1 MAHDRGVIWSH
12 LALAAAGIA
21 SMKAA
26 MERGDADEAGRQ
38 GALAGP
44 AIVEQ
49 ALAAADRATVLAG
62 IAAAPATEDRAEL
75 LDALAKVAAGPDRRT
90 ALPAARAARTI
101 ARELAKAERADDLAP
116 EDLTLWRA
124 SYGQL
129 AADRT
134 RWIELRILALDTAS
148 ALAPDGAGLPLDTS
162 LADPDPALR
171 RAALANLAVPV
182 PAEHRAR
189 IAKTIVSDTDT
200 LVALT
205 AGHVLCAD
213 LAVDPAAPILEA
225 LGEPGLA
232 RLRTAVAAED
242 APRAALKEIARCFAA
257 DKNPASGA
265 ALRVIRS
272 RAR

>member
-1 MAHDRGVIWSH
+1 MT
-12 LALAAAGIA
+12 AAI
-21 SMKAA
+21 
-26 MERGDADEAGRQ
+26 ERGDIDEASRQ

-49 ALAAADRATVLAG
+49 ALASPARATRLAG

-75 LDALAKVAAGPDRRT
+75 LDALAKVAAGADRRT
-90 ALPAARAARTI
+90 AVPAARAARTI
-101 ARELAKAERADDLAP
+101 ARELAKRDPDDDLAP
-116 EDLTLWRA
+116 EDFTLWRA
-124 SYGQL
+124 SYAQL

-134 RWIELRILALDTAS
+134 RWIELRVLALDTAS

-171 RAALANLAVPV
+171 RAALADLAVPI

-189 IAKTIVSDTDT
+189 IAKTVASDPDA

-205 AGHVLCAD
+205 AGAVLCAD
-213 LAVDPAAPILEA
+213 LAADPAQPILDA
-225 LGEPGLA
+225 LGEPGLV
-232 RLRTAVAAED
+232 RLRTAVAAAA
-242 APRAALKEIARCFAA
+242 APRAALKEIARCLAA
-257 DKNPASGA
+257 DPNPASGT

-272 RAR
+272 RLR

>member
-1 MAHDRGVIWSH
+1 MVWTQIVI
-12 LALAAAGIA
+12 AAAGIA

-26 MERGDADEAGRQ
+26 MERGDSDEAGRQ

-49 ALAAADRATVLAG
+49 ALASPDRATRLAG

-75 LDALAKVAAGPDRRT
+75 LEALATIAAGPDRRT

-101 ARELAKAERADDLAP
+101 ARELAKRDPSDDLAP
-116 EDLTLWRA
+116 DDVSLWRA
-124 SYGQL
+124 SYAQL

-134 RWIELRILALDTAS
+134 RWIELRVLALDTAC
-148 ALAPDGAGLPLDTS
+148 ALAPDGAGLPLETS

-171 RAALANLAVPV
+171 RAALADLAIPI
-182 PAEHRAR
+182 PTEHRAR
-189 IAKTIVSDTDT
+189 IAQTIVTDTDA

-205 AGHVLCAD
+205 AGQVLCAD
-213 LAVDPAAPILEA
+213 LAADPAQPILDA

-232 RLRTAVAAED
+232 RLRAAVAAED
-242 APRAALKEIARCFAA
+242 APRVALKEIARCLAA

-265 ALRVIRS
+265 ALRIIRS
-272 RAR
+272 RVR

>member
-1 MAHDRGVIWSH
+1 MR
-12 LALAAAGIA
+12 
-21 SMKAA
+21 AA
-26 MERGDADEAGRQ
+26 MDRGDADEAGRQ

-49 ALAAADRATVLAG
+49 ALASPDRTTRLAG

-75 LDALAKVAAGPDRRT
+75 LDALARLAAGPDRRT

-101 ARELAKAERADDLAP
+101 ARELANKDPADDLAP

-124 SYGQL
+124 TYAKL

-134 RWIELRILALDTAS
+134 RWIELRVIALDTAS
-148 ALAPDGAGLPLDTS
+148 ALASDGAGLPLDTA

-171 RAALANLAVPV
+171 RAALVNLAVPV
-182 PAEHRAR
+182 PVEHRAR
-189 IAKTIVSDTDT
+189 IAKTVVTDTDI

-205 AGHVLCAD
+205 AGQILCAD
-213 LAVDPAAPILEA
+213 LAVDPARPILDA

-232 RLRTAVAAED
+232 RLRTAVADAS
-242 APRAALKEIARCFAA
+242 APRIALKEIARCLAA
-257 DKNPASGA
+257 DNNPASGA
-265 ALRVIRS
+265 ALRVIRT

>member
-1 MAHDRGVIWSH
+1 MTWAHIAV
-12 LALAAAGIA
+12 AAAGIA
-21 SMKAA
+21 SMRAA
-26 MERGDADEAGRQ
+26 MERGDPDEAGRQ

-49 ALAAADRATVLAG
+49 ALASADRTTRLAG

-75 LDALAKVAAGPDRRT
+75 LDALARLAASPDRRT

-101 ARELAKAERADDLAP
+101 ARELARNDPADDLAP
-116 EDLTLWRA
+116 EDLTLWRS
-124 SYGQL
+124 SYAQL

-134 RWIELRILALDTAS
+134 RWIELRVLALDTAS
-148 ALAPDGAGLPLDTS
+148 ALAPDGAGLPLDTA

-171 RAALANLAVPV
+171 RAALASLAVPV
-182 PAEHRAR
+182 PADHRAR
-189 IAKTIVSDTDT
+189 IAKTIVTDTDT

-205 AGHVLCAD
+205 AGQILCAD
-213 LAVDPAAPILEA
+213 LAVDPPQPILDA
-225 LGEPGLA
+225 LGEPGVA
-232 RLRTAVAAED
+232 RLRTAVAADD
-242 APRAALKEIARCFAA
+242 APRIALKEIARCLAA

-265 ALRVIRS
+265 ALRVIRN